1 MFQGYFS
8 RSRWET
14 DYRHGSIYHDA
25 KWPKSSIWIL
35 TLPYRTLRYRV
46 IKGPRA
52 WRSRSSRA
60 CKFRQPQSV
69 IGTRYQKEAQWAS
82 SLALK
87 MFTVGELTISVGK
100 PFQSFT
106 ALTES
111 AVLLAL
117 QTAAGFWSLKGCV
130 WSRAKAASRPVVDL
144 LLFHT
149 NFHVNIG

>member
-1 MFQGYFS
+1 MQQRATWAHTRLHS
-8 RSRWET
+8 PAIKRRE
-14 DYRHGSIYHDA
+14 
-25 KWPKSSIWIL
+25 KKKSSSYVKHSSL
-35 TLPYRTLRYRV
+35 VSLPYLTLRYRV

-60 CKFRQPQSV
+60 RKFRQPQSV

-87 MFTVGELTISVGK
+87 MFTVGELTTSVGK

-117 QTAAGFWSLKGCV
+117 QTAAGFWSLKGCP
-130 WSRAKAASRPVVDL
+130 RVVAVVARSNKSAGIMSTPP
-144 LLFHT
+144 FSSW
-149 NFHVNIG
+149 